1 MKINICCGRVLRGGY
16 PPCLSEKE
24 QFRVECDMIGNNVL
38 FFCSGILS
46 DSVMNSSEIHGPAR
60 PTGIFLVSH
69 LGCAPPWLD

>member
-38 FFCSGILS
+38 FSVQVFCQTLS
-46 DSVMNSSEIHGPAR
+46 
-60 PTGIFLVSH
+60 
-69 LGCAPPWLD
+69 